1 MIQQVDNGTQVA
13 SVSTEHTLSTRTA
26 ARTYVLL
33 VDLSNLA
40 AGDTVEIRAKLKV
53 LSGSSVRQAY
63 VETFTGEQV
72 DDVFVSIPIPT
83 AHSCSFTLKQ
93 TAGTG
98 RSFDWGVLSLD

>member
-1 MIQQVDNGTQVA
+1 MIQQVDSGTQTA
-13 SVSTEHTLSTRTA
+13 SISTEHTLSTRTS

-40 AGDTVEIRAKLKV
+40 AGDTVELRAKVKV
-53 LSGSSVRQAY
+53 LSSSTTRQAY
-63 VETFTGEQV
+63 VETFTGDQT
-72 DDVFVSIPIPT
+72 DDAFISIPIPT

-98 RSFDWGVLSLD
+98 RSFDWSVLSLD

>member
-83 AHSCSFTLKQ
+83 AHSCSFSLKQ

-98 RSFDWGVLSLD
+98 RSFDWSVLSLD